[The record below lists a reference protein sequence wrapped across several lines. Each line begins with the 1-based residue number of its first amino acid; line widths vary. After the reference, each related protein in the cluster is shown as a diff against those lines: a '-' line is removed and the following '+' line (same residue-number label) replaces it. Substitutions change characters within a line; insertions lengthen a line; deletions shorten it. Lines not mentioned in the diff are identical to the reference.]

1 LRRKREDLFV
11 KKRITQNK
19 ENNFMKKLFLITIVA
34 LSASAIQL
42 HAAQFNC
49 GRILNN
55 WPPELPRATGTTC
68 KLNVEAADAQAAF
81 ALCTVNAVDGK
92 NCCVDNAVWK
102 NIKGLAVI
110 QGTNIT
116 HIQCPGK

>member
-1 LRRKREDLFV
+1 
-11 KKRITQNK
+11 
-19 ENNFMKKLFLITIVA
+19 MKKILTTCAA
-34 LSASAIQL
+34 LAIFATAATQL

-55 WPPELPRATGTTC
+55 WPPALPGATGSTC
-68 KLNVEAADAQAAF
+68 KLNVEAANAQAAF
-81 ALCTVNAVDGK
+81 ELCTVSAADSK

>member
-1 LRRKREDLFV
+1 
-11 KKRITQNK
+11 
-19 ENNFMKKLFLITIVA
+19 MKKIFAIGILA
-34 LSASAIQL
+34 LTFGAASMHAQ
-42 HAAQFNC
+42 AAQSFNC

-55 WPPELPRATGTTC
+55 WPPALPAATGTTC
-68 KLNVEAADAQAAF
+68 KTNVMATSAQNAF
-81 ALCTVNAVDGK
+81 ELCTTAATDRK